1 MGKKNNP
8 EKQSFAVMGLGKFGI
23 NVAMELSAAGAQV
36 LAVDIDEE
44 KVNDIAE
51 YVTYAVRADVCDSKA
66 MASLGI
72 SNMDAVIVAI
82 TGSLDASIM
91 ATILA
96 KEAGV
101 PLVIAKAKEDLH
113 AKILKKTGAD
123 RVIVPERESGIRVAH
138 NILAGN
144 FLEFVELSQ
153 RVRMVEVQIKPEWV
167 GKTLREL
174 KLRNKYQ
181 ANVIAIRE
189 KEGSEASLNLDP
201 DRKLQAE
208 MSLWMV
214 LDKNHMELLL

>member
-8 EKQSFAVMGLGKFGI
+8 EKQSFAVMGLGKFGS
-23 NVAMELSAAGAQV
+23 NVAMELSAAGAHV

-44 KVNDIAE
+44 KVNDMAE

-153 RVRMVEVQIKPEWV
+153 RVRMVEVQVKPEWV

>member
-1 MGKKNNP
+1 MGKRSNP
-8 EKQSFAVMGLGKFGI
+8 EKQSFAVIGLGKFGSS
-23 NVAMELSAAGAQV
+23 VALELAAAGAQV
-36 LAVDIDEE
+36 LAIDIDEE
-44 KVNDIAE
+44 RVANVAE
-51 YVTYAVRADVCDSKA
+51 YVTYAVKADVCDSKA
-66 MASLGI
+66 MNSLGI
-72 SNMDAVIVAI
+72 SNMDAVVVAI

-91 ATILA
+91 ATIIA

-101 PLVIAKAKEDLH
+101 PLVLAKANEELH

-123 RVIVPERESGIRVAH
+123 RVIIPERESGIRVAH

-153 RVRMVEVQIKPEWV
+153 KIRMIEVQVKPEWA

-181 ANVIAIRE
+181 ANVIAV
-189 KEGSEASLNLDP
+189 KENVSSEAIINIDP
-201 DRKLQAE
+201 DMKLQPE

-214 LDKNHMELLL
+214 LEKNNVERLI

>member
-8 EKQSFAVMGLGKFGI
+8 EKQSFAVIGLGKFGS
-23 NVAMELSAAGAQV
+23 NVARELSAAGAQV
-36 LAVDIDEE
+36 LAIDIDEE
-44 KVNDIAE
+44 RVNDIAE
-51 YVTYAVRADVCDSKA
+51 YVTYAVRADVCDSKV

-153 RVRMVEVQIKPEWV
+153 RVRMVEVQVKPEWV
-167 GKTLREL
+167 GKSLREL

-189 KEGSEASLNLDP
+189 KEGCDASMNLDP

-208 MSLWMV
+208 MSLWLV